1 MPFTI
6 HAAWLPSDSQAPHGQ
21 LFLWA
26 ESHTQSVLDD
36 NAFDAPVGNGQP
48 GNGQQGQPQPARNGH
63 HKEVNGRQRAAK
75 VPSHPS
81 QLAVGEFRQLVRQ
94 LATAEE
100 MDSTPANALVWLPTQ
115 SSRPLTR
122 LGSFQ
127 KGVSALNHSENGPTT
142 LAPWQVTGLTL
153 SPFHALTFLSR
164 LSSQRLVEVTEPGSL
179 LRHARL
185 GNDLRFWS
193 HAAKTVLEILAGQQI
208 LPSLLAD
215 GNGGFQAIWQPYIL
229 DGGLRRRMEQLV
241 QAMPPICR
249 AYNLESLDQA
259 LSPGPLAE
267 HFVAALVDQAVRH
280 ASSRNGA
287 HDHRRNGDHKESE
300 DGSARRLLPHELSAP
315 LQWLLG
321 LQSQHPHLSLAP
333 QPAHSLFQAWVG
345 WVEQLQETGADAL
358 FRVAFLL
365 EPPDAESEDGG
376 PNVWV
381 LRYFLQARS
390 DTDLMVSARQVWQ
403 ERSHSLRLGE
413 MRFDQPQERL
423 LAGLGIAS
431 RLFEPIKESL
441 RASRPE
447 MARLSTAQ
455 AYQFLREIGPLL
467 ESSGFGVIR
476 PDWWQRRGHSRLGLR
491 LRLLS
496 DEPNLDPIHRRN
508 GVTDRRAVDMAGLV
522 RYRWELMLGDESLS
536 REEFESLTAMR
547 SPLVN
552 MRGRWLELDPEQ
564 VAAARSFLQG
574 NAPEGQTNL
583 LQAVRMAQAFSESG
597 LASEQ
602 RESESGVRAL
612 LDQAIPDNLPLDT
625 VEVEGWLEGVLQRL
639 RSAGAIEELAEP
651 DGFKGTLR
659 PYQRRGAGWL
669 WYLHRL
675 GLGACLADDMGLGKT
690 IEAIGLLLH
699 ARSVAAAQ
707 GEEMAPTLLICPTS
721 VVANWRREIERFAPE
736 MRGMVHHGSGRL
748 DGDDFVTALA
758 GYDLV
763 ITSYGTA
770 RRDIDLLQEQ
780 AWSSLI
786 LDEAQNIKNP
796 AAKQSQAVRRIPAAS
811 RIALTGTPVENRL
824 LELWSIM
831 EFLNPGYLGSREQF
845 RQRFVLPIERYND
858 DGAALELRRLVQP
871 FLLRRLKTDPTIIT
885 DLPEKN
891 EMVVYC
897 PLSEEQARLYN
908 QVVAETMARV
918 EESEGIQRRGLVL
931 SLLLKLK
938 QVCNHPAHYLG
949 QQKPLTG
956 RSGKLSR
963 LTAMLDE
970 ALSVDDRALIFTQ
983 FVEMGQLLKKHL
995 EETFGREVLFL
1006 HGSTPAAKR
1015 DQMVQAFQAEKGGP
1029 SIFILS
1035 LRAGGV
1041 GLNLTRAN
1049 HVFHFDRWWNPA
1061 VENQATDRAF
1071 RIGQKRAVQVYKFV
1085 VAGTLEE
1092 RIHQMIE
1099 SKQSLA
1105 ESIVGSGEDWLSEL
1119 DTEQLRQIL
1128 TLRRDEIEEEV
1139 IG

>member
-6 HAAWLPSDSQAPHGQ
+6 HAAWLPSDSQAPQGQ

-26 ESHTQSVLDD
+26 ESHTHFVQDD
-36 NAFDAPVGNGQP
+36 SPADGPP
-48 GNGQQGQPQPARNGH
+48 GPGQQSLPHPADNGH
-63 HKEVNGRQRAAK
+63 HKEPNGRTRTAK

-100 MDSTPANALVWLPTQ
+100 MNSTPATALVWLPTQ
-115 SSRPLTR
+115 NGRPLTR

-127 KGVSALNHSENGPTT
+127 KGVSALSQNENGPTT
-142 LAPWQVTGLTL
+142 LAAWQVTGLTL

-164 LSSQRLVEVTEPGSL
+164 LSSQRLIEVTEPGSL

-215 GNGGFQAIWQPYIL
+215 GNGRFQAIWQPYIL
-229 DGGLRRRMEQLV
+229 EAGLRRRVEQLV

-249 AYNLESLDQA
+249 AYNLDRLDQA
-259 LSPGPLAE
+259 LAPGLLTE
-267 HFVAALVDQAVRH
+267 HFIAALVDQAVRNT
-280 ASSRNGA
+280 ASRQSDADIHSSGQNGSDA
-287 HDHRRNGDHKESE
+287 YQS
-300 DGSARRLLPHELSAP
+300 LLPHELSAP
-315 LQWLLG
+315 RQWLQAL
-321 LQSQHPHLSLAP
+321 LSQDPQVNLAP
-333 QPAHSLFQAWVG
+333 QPAHSLFQEWVG

-358 FRVAFLL
+358 FRVAFAL
-365 EPPDAESEDGG
+365 ETPAPERPD
-376 PNVWV
+376 VWV

-390 DTDLMVSARQVWQ
+390 DPELMISARQVWQ
-403 ERSHSLRLGE
+403 ERSHSLRLAE

-447 MARLSTAQ
+447 EAHLTTAQ

-467 ESSGFGVIR
+467 ESSGFGLIR
-476 PDWWQRRGHSRLGLR
+476 PDWWQRRSHSRLGLR

-496 DEPNLDPIHRRN
+496 NGPNLDPGRSPL
-508 GVTDRRAVDMAGLV
+508 DMPQRRAVDVAGLV
-522 RYRWELMLGDESLS
+522 RYRWELVLGDASLS
-536 REEFESLTAMR
+536 RDEFENLTAMH

-552 MRGRWLELDPEQ
+552 VRGRWLELDPEQ

-574 NAPEGQTNL
+574 NPPEGQTNL
-583 LQAVRMAQAFSESG
+583 LQAVRMAQALSESALG
-597 LASEQ
+597 TAQ
-602 RESESGVRAL
+602 DPGDGGVRAL
-612 LDQAIPDNLPLDT
+612 LDTGIPDNLPLDT
-625 VEVEGWLEGVLQRL
+625 VEVEGWLDDVLQRL
-639 RSAGAIEELAEP
+639 RSAGNIEELAEP
-651 DGFKGTLR
+651 SGFKGTLR

-675 GLGACLADDMGLGKT
+675 GMGACLADDMGLGKT

-699 ARSVAAAQ
+699 ARSVAASL
-707 GEEMAPTLLICPTS
+707 GETLAPTLLICPTS

-736 MRGMVHHGSGRL
+736 MQALVHHGSGRL
-748 DGDDFVTALA
+748 AGSGFVEALDS
-758 GYDLV
+758 YDLV

-780 AWSSLI
+780 QWSTLI

-796 AAKQSQAVRRIPAAS
+796 AAKQSQAVRRIPAYS

-845 RQRFVLPIERYND
+845 RQRFVLPVERYND
-858 DGAALELRRLVQP
+858 EAAAHELRRLVQP

-891 EMVVYC
+891 EMIVYC

-908 QVVAETMARV
+908 RVVAETMAQV
-918 EESEGIQRRGLVL
+918 ERSEGIQRRGLVL

-938 QVCNHPAHYLG
+938 QVCNHPAHYLRE
-949 QQKPLTG
+949 QKPLTG

-963 LTAMLDE
+963 VTAMLDE

-983 FVEMGQLLKKHL
+983 FVEMGQLLKSHL

-1006 HGSTPAAKR
+1006 HGGTPAARR

-1099 SKQSLA
+1099 SKQNLA
-1105 ESIVGSGEDWLSEL
+1105 ESIVGSGEDWLSEM
-1119 DTEQLRQIL
+1119 DTEQLRQML